1 MVFHDGVMLENGQTL
16 ASKNVGPDTTLELR

>member
-16 ASKNVGPDTTLELR
+16 AKKKENISS